1 MGSHWIWFLYS
12 YNGRE
17 KCNYIKKKLE
27 KKEDDD
33 ERRKKKIPL

>member
-17 KCNYIKKKLE
+17 KYNYKKNRE
-27 KKEDDD
+27 EEDDD
-33 ERRKKKIPL
+33 ERKKKKIPP